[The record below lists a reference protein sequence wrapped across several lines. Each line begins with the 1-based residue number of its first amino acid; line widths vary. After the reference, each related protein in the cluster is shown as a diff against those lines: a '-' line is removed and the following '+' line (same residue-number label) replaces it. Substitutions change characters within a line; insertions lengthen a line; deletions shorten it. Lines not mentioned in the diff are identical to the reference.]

1 MKKLLVLSLV
11 LLIGVTCFAKTN
23 YFDDLWIGGD
33 VTINGGTITG
43 ITDLAV
49 ADGGTGSSNAS
60 DARTALGL
68 AIGTNVQAWDAQL
81 DDIAAL
87 IQSDSYIIVGDGT
100 NWVQETGATA
110 RTSLGLAIAADVEAH
125 TTALTA
131 ISTAQA
137 AATNE
142 GVLFISSYNIVYT
155 QTDSAVTVCT
165 IPANAYVTDVK
176 VMTTTTFNDSGTL
189 TCDIGWSGTLE
200 GYVTDLDIKTADG
213 WAYANVYT
221 GFGLSVGGTARD
233 ILVSIA
239 DQNDDGTAG
248 AATVYIEWTMGAPGS
263 L

>member
-1 MKKLLVLSLV
+1 MKRLLVLSLV
-11 LLIGVTCFAKTN
+11 LLLGVTGFAKTN
-23 YFDDLWIGGD
+23 YFEDMYASGAFTLVGALTAGS
-33 VTINGGTITG
+33 ITG
-43 ITDLAV
+43 Y
-49 ADGGTGSSNAS
+49 
-60 DARTALGL
+60 

-110 RTSLGLAIAADVEAH
+110 RTSLGLAIATDVEAH

-142 GVLFISSYNIVYT
+142 GVLFISAYNIVYT

-176 VMTTTTFNDSGTL
+176 VMTTVAFDESGTL

-200 GYVTDLDIKTADG
+200 GFASDLDIKAADG
-213 WAYANVYT
+213 WAYADVYT

-233 ILVSIA
+233 ILISLA
-239 DQNDDGTAG
+239 DQNNNGTAG
-248 AATVYIEWTMGAPGS
+248 AATVYIEWTMGVPGA